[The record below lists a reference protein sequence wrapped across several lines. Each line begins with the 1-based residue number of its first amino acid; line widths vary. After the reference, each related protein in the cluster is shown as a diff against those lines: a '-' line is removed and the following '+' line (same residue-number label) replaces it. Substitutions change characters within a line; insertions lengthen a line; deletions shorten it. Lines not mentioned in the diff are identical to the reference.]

1 MIPTPQKLS
10 PTRKTHLLVL
20 TLLALSINLTACADS
35 TPYVSIDGHKVKVEV
50 VRSQEKQALG
60 LMYRTEMA
68 DNHGMLFIYKQAA
81 PLSFWMKNTRI
92 PLDILYF
99 DKNLKLIN
107 ISADTP
113 PCRTPSCPGYPSS
126 APAQYVLEINAGLAR
141 QWQLEAGE
149 ELILHL
155 D

>member
-1 MIPTPQKLS
+1 MLS
-10 PTRKTHLLVL
+10 T
-20 TLLALSINLTACADS
+20 SITACAASGS
-35 TPYVSIDGHKVKVEV
+35 TVSINGHKVEVEV

-68 DNHGMLFIYKQAA
+68 ENHGMLFIYKQSA

-99 DKNLKLIN
+99 DQHLKLIN
-107 ISADTP
+107 ISANTP
-113 PCRTPSCPGYPSS
+113 PCKTPRCPGYPSH

-141 QWQLEAGE
+141 QWQIEPGE
-149 ELILHL
+149 QLILHL

>member
-1 MIPTPQKLS
+1 M
-10 PTRKTHLLVL
+10 HLLVL

-68 DNHGMLFIYKQAA
+68 DNHGMLFIYKQTA